1 MTARE
6 RWRELVEQ
14 WRVSGQPAREFAA
27 HRGIK
32 ASTLAHWKWRLG
44 REGSSGA
51 LAAFPAMIEVR
62 ARPSHDER
70 FEIELGASRRLRVP
84 ASFDADA
91 LRRLIAV
98 LEEASS

>member
-27 HRGIK
+27 HRGIN
-32 ASTLAHWKWRLG
+32 AATLAHWKWRLG
-44 REGSSGA
+44 RETSSGA
-51 LAAFPAMIEVR
+51 LAALPMIEVQAR
-62 ARPSHDER
+62 ASHDER
-70 FEIELGASRRLRVP
+70 FEIELGASRRLRIP

-98 LEEASS
+98 LEDASS